1 MSLKKQSRRE
11 FLSTSG
17 SMIGSSMLALEMSA
31 ILSAANFAC
40 QAHKAG
46 AGFEVL
52 TEFEAKELEAIAAQI
67 FPTDDTPGA
76 KEAGVIYFIDRA
88 LNTFRSGDKK
98 RVRSGLARFE
108 SKVREKQ
115 GAEDFSALTCEQQ
128 IAALQSIEESDFFE
142 TIRYLTIAGL
152 FSNPSYGGNRDML
165 GWKHIGF
172 DHKPVWQA
180 PFGYYDEQYMK
191 DKNGNAS

>member
-11 FLSTSG
+11 FLGTSG

-88 LNTFRSGDKK
+88 LNTFRSDAKK
-98 RVRSGLARFE
+98 LVRSGLDQFE
-108 SKVREKQ
+108 SEVREKH
-115 GAEDFSALTCEQQ
+115 GTEDFSALPSGQQ

-142 TIRYLTIAGL
+142 IIRYLTIAGL
-152 FSNPSYGGNRDML
+152 FSNPSYGGNRDMI

-172 DHKPVWQA
+172 DHKLVWQA

-191 DKNGNAS
+191 DQDGNAS

>member
-1 MSLKKQSRRE
+1 
-11 FLSTSG
+11 
-17 SMIGSSMLALEMSA
+17 MIGSSMLALEMSA

-172 DHKPVWQA
+172 DHNPVWQA
-180 PFGYYDEQYMK
+180 PFGYYDEQYRK
-191 DKNGNAS
+191 DQDGKAS